1 MQQAGRSTRM
11 SIRLAALASALLA
24 VAACGPKIVSGDES
38 AVFIEAGPTTGLD
51 DVERA
56 AKSYCEQFGKYATL
70 EAGDQV
76 DTGDLRTTY
85 RYNCVDSLL

>member
-1 MQQAGRSTRM
+1 MQQVGASLGY
-11 SIRLAALASALLA
+11 SIRLVALAGALSA
-24 VAACGPKIVSGDES
+24 VTACGPNIVSGNEDT
-38 AVFIEAGPTTGLD
+38 VFIEAGPTTGLD
-51 DVERA
+51 DVERS

-76 DTGDLRTTY
+76 DTGDLKTTY